1 MFSRSNKGFT
11 MVEILVVIIAV
22 GLLGSISVIMLSQG
36 SEIFVSETARQ
47 GFVSEA
53 RSAFWRTMRDAHGQ
67 RSPVDFAS
75 SDQKYLKLK
84 NSKDEQK
91 EFQIESSDQFNY
103 RFGGTGNYNRL
114 SNSLGY
120 SQSGGFK
127 FYDNSFDI
135 ISLSSNALTEEQASS
150 VRLSKLELSFVKDT
164 DVLSLSSFVFPYN
177 FKFGQ
182 KMSYHE

>member
-84 NSKDEQK
+84 
-91 EFQIESSDQFNY
+91 I
-103 RFGGTGNYNRL
+103 
-114 SNSLGY
+114 
-120 SQSGGFK
+120 
-127 FYDNSFDI
+127 
-135 ISLSSNALTEEQASS
+135 
-150 VRLSKLELSFVKDT
+150 KL
-164 DVLSLSSFVFPYN
+164 
-177 FKFGQ
+177 
-182 KMSYHE
+182 